1 MSDTQ
6 KAPAQNPDYKLL
18 LISFDGFRWNYL
30 QRTETPN
37 FDKFV
42 KGGVSAKY
50 GIKDAFVTKTFPNHF
65 TLVTGLWEESH
76 GIVNNEMYDPDL
88 NETFSP
94 SNTKAQTDPAW
105 YSIGAE
111 PIWVTNQL
119 EKLEGRSG
127 VIMWIGGGASIKWVN
142 PSRFIPFNS
151 SVQDHSKVDT
161 IIEWFTD
168 QYPINLGLM
177 YFMQPDYDGHMH
189 GPESEEV
196 TKRIAQLDE
205 VVGYLLNQL
214 EAKDLLKD
222 MNIIITSDHGFS
234 STPRENAINLNDF
247 VEPTSYTLEG
257 LTPIANIWPHEGKL
271 EEIFQNLTKGAAQ
284 NGNFTVYK
292 REDIPAHFHYNKNRR
307 IPPILAVA
315 KDHFSFV
322 TDKEPVP
329 ASLGNH
335 GYDNRNQNMHPFFL
349 AMGPSFKKNYS
360 VDSFNNVDVY
370 PLMCQLLQLTPA
382 PNNGSMDIVKKLL
395 VGETGSR
402 TSVTTFV
409 TYIIGGVLVACVAS
423 IFMFGVFRYRRY
435 MSSVIRYQYSS
446 LRTGT
451 PQESGVSEITN
462 SSSPLLLDTDR
473 QA

>member
-1 MSDTQ
+1 MNDFRFSRSSIYQRGKSFNAFSALLSSFISALLVAGVRSDTQ

-142 PSRFIPFNS
+142 PSRFIPFDS

-177 YFMQPDYDGHMH
+177 YFMQPDYDGHMY
-189 GPESEEV
+189 GPESKEV

-257 LTPIANIWPHEGKL
+257 LTPIANIWPHEGW
-271 EEIFQNLTKGAAQ
+271 
-284 NGNFTVYK
+284 
-292 REDIPAHFHYNKNRR
+292 
-307 IPPILAVA
+307 
-315 KDHFSFV
+315 
-322 TDKEPVP
+322 
-329 ASLGNH
+329 
-335 GYDNRNQNMHPFFL
+335 
-349 AMGPSFKKNYS
+349 
-360 VDSFNNVDVY
+360 
-370 PLMCQLLQLTPA
+370 
-382 PNNGSMDIVKKLL
+382 
-395 VGETGSR
+395 
-402 TSVTTFV
+402 
-409 TYIIGGVLVACVAS
+409 
-423 IFMFGVFRYRRY
+423 
-435 MSSVIRYQYSS
+435 
-446 LRTGT
+446 
-451 PQESGVSEITN
+451 
-462 SSSPLLLDTDR
+462 
-473 QA
+473 